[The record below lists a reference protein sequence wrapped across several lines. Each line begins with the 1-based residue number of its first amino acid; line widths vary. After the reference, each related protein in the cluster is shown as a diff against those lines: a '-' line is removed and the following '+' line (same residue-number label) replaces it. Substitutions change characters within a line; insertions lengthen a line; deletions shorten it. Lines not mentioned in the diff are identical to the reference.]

1 MSGHHCWKW
10 CRPKDISK
18 CCLNDSPFQL
28 WDSVIQFFRT
38 GSRTQPWSRKLAFA
52 PLWWCTRVTKLLIS
66 LVDYYLD
73 AVSCVSPTCPCP
85 HPWRAYSS
93 FRKGSG
99 ETHSSLVIL
108 LWQKRPSAHKILPVW
123 PTLILS
129 LRKARNCLRAWN
141 IQTNLVTTVLMIIS
155 FPFGLAAGSTKFQH
169 EFQKPVGGADQKAV
183 ESTRT
188 LMRNWKCAELKLM
201 YAQGPS
207 SMQAWK
213 KYIHTVMN
221 NPPQKK

>member
-18 CCLNDSPFQL
+18 CCLNHSPFQL
-28 WDSVIQFFRT
+28 WDSVVQFFRT

-52 PLWWCTRVTKLLIS
+52 PLWWCTWGTKLRIS

-85 HPWRAYSS
+85 HPWREYSS

-99 ETHSSLVIL
+99 ETHSSLVIP
-108 LWQKRPSAHKILPVW
+108 LWQKRPSAHKMLPVW
-123 PTLILS
+123 PMLILS
-129 LRKARNCLRAWN
+129 LRKARNCL
-141 IQTNLVTTVLMIIS
+141 
-155 FPFGLAAGSTKFQH
+155 LAAVSTKFQH
-169 EFQKPVGGADQKAV
+169 EFKKPVGGADRKAV
-183 ESTRT
+183 ERTRT

-213 KYIHTVMN
+213 KDIHTMMN
-221 NPPQKK
+221 NPRPPPKKKK